1 MTAIKR
7 FASFDFHLILISV
20 LRWCNSIIGMQL
32 RPLMNIVKSHLC
44 KHCLL
49 WGCYSMYKWL
59 NTLMMRSRGA
69 SNNVRVRALWIQLG
83 WVPSTLEVWSNCCKW
98 VQLVGTKAS
107 SSAKG
112 SCLWG
117 NVVLVTVSG
126 SCYWV
131 FSSGDFAEILQISF
145 KCLIHRQFNIT
156 QTVTAVLPNWPMSGI
171 HVCLIDTHHEGRHT
185 SRVDCSQR
193 SFLHCFK

>member
-20 LRWCNSIIGMQL
+20 LRWCNSITGMQL

-44 KHCLL
+44 KHYLL

-98 VQLVGTKAS
+98 VQLVEQRLHQVQWGLVFEGMWYQLRLVAVVIES
-107 SSAKG
+107 SPVETSLKF
-112 SCLWG
+112 SRS
-117 NVVLVTVSG
+117 VSNAWYTD
-126 SCYWV
+126 SL
-131 FSSGDFAEILQISF
+131 ILLKQW
-145 KCLIHRQFNIT
+145 L
-156 QTVTAVLPNWPMSGI
+156 
-171 HVCLIDTHHEGRHT
+171 
-185 SRVDCSQR
+185 
-193 SFLHCFK
+193 